1 MSTPDPSVA
10 RLLLQAAHED
20 AKALEAL
27 TELPEIADAIV
38 GFHAQ
43 QAVEKSLKA
52 VLPAG
57 HVAFRRTHDL
67 AELIDLLADSGLPT
81 PPHADTLDMLNPY
94 AVDARYGLVGA
105 RGLDRGQTVCEVRN
119 VIDWATEHVGRRS
132 AQDT

>member
-10 RLLLQAAHED
+10 RLLLQAAGED

-52 VLPAG
+52 VLSAG
-57 HVAFRRTHDL
+57 QVAFRRTHDL
-67 AELIDLLADSGLPT
+67 AELIDLLEDSGLPR
-81 PPHADTLDMLNPY
+81 PPHADSLDVLNPY

-105 RGLDRGQTVCEVRN
+105 RGLDRQRTVCEVRN
-119 VIDWATEHVGRRS
+119 VIAWAAEHVGRHS
-132 AQDT
+132 AANT